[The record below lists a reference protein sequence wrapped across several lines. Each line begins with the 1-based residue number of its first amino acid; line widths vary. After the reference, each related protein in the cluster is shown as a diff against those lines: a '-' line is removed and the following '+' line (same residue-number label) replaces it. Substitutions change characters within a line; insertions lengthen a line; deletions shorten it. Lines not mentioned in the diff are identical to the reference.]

1 MYVYAL
7 RALAVSGL
15 IALGL
20 SARPS
25 TPPQLGGPDR
35 ALTSISTDKPIYRS
49 GERVYVRGVVLN
61 AFKHTPVAEPAQATV
76 EIRGPRG
83 NVVAGGVTQAQ
94 AGTWAFAWDVPP
106 GQAGGEY
113 TIKASYPYNGHAPAE
128 RKFDVRAYRPPRL
141 KTQIT
146 FLRDGYGP
154 GDTVT
159 ATVEVTRAEGGIPS
173 GAQVTVTARVDGAEV
188 ARVPSKVDA
197 VGRSTVSFK
206 LPARIER
213 GEGAV
218 AFAIQDGGVVE
229 TATKTIPILLQ
240 TVDLALYPEGGD
252 LVAGLT
258 SRVYFEARTPAG
270 KPADIAGE
278 IADERT
284 GAAVAQFRSE
294 HEGRGRFELR
304 PERGARYVLRLTQ
317 PAGIT
322 RTFPLPDSKR
332 EGAILRS
339 LDDVVGAGQSARFAV
354 RAPQGARLKL
364 TLSQREV
371 ELASAQF
378 SGPEATITMD
388 PKDAEGVLTATLWSA
403 NGEPIAERLVLR
415 RPRQPLQIQ
424 LTANPTRAA
433 PGSEVKLTVRTT
445 VGGKPVGA
453 LVGLTV
459 TDDAVLQLIEKR
471 EQAPTL
477 PAMALLEPEVEE
489 LQDAHVYLDPK
500 NQKAALQTDLLLGS
514 QGWRRFAMV
523 DANKF
528 LTAHK
533 DAAKR
538 VLAFRAPPPPPPP
551 RPMAMPGGFG
561 GGMNRGRGGLAPQM
575 AQPAPMPMAADD
587 DAASM
592 APEPAAPPPPQME
605 IADKPMELDRAA
617 ADPPEAEEEAAGKDE
632 ALAEGAR
639 LMEDDGEVANGLF
652 DVAPQQ
658 ERAKAKKELHRDAR
672 RRPIAY
678 VREFAHQ
685 ARPNRKPNDRVDF
698 TETLYWSAALATNP
712 QTGEATVKFAL
723 ADSVTSFKA
732 IASGY
737 TTDGALGAGEIA
749 VESVQPFYLEP
760 KLPLEVSASD
770 RVDVP
775 LAVVNGTSSSLG
787 AARLSVQTSKV
798 LGHGDVR
805 SVTPAAGARE
815 RVLVALEVGHG
826 NGPQKVVFEGTAGNF
841 QDRVER
847 TMVVKPGG
855 FPFEVAFGGM
865 LGPQKPATHTVKIPE
880 GVAPDSGEFQ
890 AQVFPTPLANMTQ
903 ALSRLI
909 QEPNGCF
916 EQTSS
921 TTYPMTMAQQYF
933 LTHQGVDPQ
942 LVRAAR
948 EKLETGY
955 KRLVGFECSERG
967 YEWFGENPGHEAL
980 TAFGL
985 LHFTDMSRVRAVDQA
1000 MLTNT
1005 RAWLLK
1011 QRDGQGGFERKRRAL
1026 HTWVEDKDSSNAYI
1040 TWALLE
1046 SGERNLS
1053 REIQTVQD
1061 AGQKT
1066 SNAYVTALAA
1076 NVAWLGGKKDL
1087 ARSMMS
1093 KLAQQQ
1099 GKDGAVQGGTQSIV
1113 GSGGES
1119 LLVETTSLAT
1129 LAWLREPSFTGN
1141 VERAIKYLAEVC
1153 QGGRYGS
1160 TQSTVLALRAI
1171 VAYDQARATAK
1182 RPGAVRLMV
1191 DGKAV
1196 GAPVK
1201 FDAETKGAIALPD
1214 AAPFLTRGSHE
1225 LKLQMDDGAEMPY
1238 TVTVRYHALTP
1249 DSSKK
1254 TKVGLEIGASRPD
1267 VAEGEL
1273 MDVVATVTNKTQEQL
1288 PTVVALVGIPGG
1300 LEPRHDQLKE
1310 LVKKGAI
1317 DAYEV
1322 KGRDVVLYWRG
1333 MKPGASNRVPL
1344 SVVAQVPGRYTGPAS
1359 RAYLY
1364 YTDEDKVWVKGLTAT
1379 VAPKR

>member
-1 MYVYAL
+1 
-7 RALAVSGL
+7 
-15 IALGL
+15 
-20 SARPS
+20 
-25 TPPQLGGPDR
+25 
-35 ALTSISTDKPIYRS
+35 
-49 GERVYVRGVVLN
+49 
-61 AFKHTPVAEPAQATV
+61 
-76 EIRGPRG
+76 
-83 NVVAGGVTQAQ
+83 
-94 AGTWAFAWDVPP
+94 
-106 GQAGGEY
+106 
-113 TIKASYPYNGHAPAE
+113 
-128 RKFDVRAYRPPRL
+128 
-141 KTQIT
+141 
-146 FLRDGYGP
+146 
-154 GDTVT
+154 
-159 ATVEVTRAEGGIPS
+159 
-173 GAQVTVTARVDGAEV
+173 
-188 ARVPSKVDA
+188 
-197 VGRSTVSFK
+197 
-206 LPARIER
+206 
-213 GEGAV
+213 
-218 AFAIQDGGVVE
+218 
-229 TATKTIPILLQ
+229 
-240 TVDLALYPEGGD
+240 
-252 LVAGLT
+252 
-258 SRVYFEARTPAG
+258 
-270 KPADIAGE
+270 
-278 IADERT
+278 
-284 GAAVAQFRSE
+284 
-294 HEGRGRFELR
+294 
-304 PERGARYVLRLTQ
+304 
-317 PAGIT
+317 
-322 RTFPLPDSKR
+322 
-332 EGAILRS
+332 
-339 LDDVVGAGQSARFAV
+339 
-354 RAPQGARLKL
+354 
-364 TLSQREV
+364 
-371 ELASAQF
+371 
-378 SGPEATITMD
+378 
-388 PKDAEGVLTATLWSA
+388 
-403 NGEPIAERLVLR
+403 
-415 RPRQPLQIQ
+415 
-424 LTANPTRAA
+424 
-433 PGSEVKLTVRTT
+433 
-445 VGGKPVGA
+445 
-453 LVGLTV
+453 
-459 TDDAVLQLIEKR
+459 
-471 EQAPTL
+471 
-477 PAMALLEPEVEE
+477 
-489 LQDAHVYLDPK
+489 
-500 NQKAALQTDLLLGS
+500 
-514 QGWRRFAMV
+514 
-523 DANKF
+523 
-528 LTAHK
+528 
-533 DAAKR
+533 
-538 VLAFRAPPPPPPP
+538 
-551 RPMAMPGGFG
+551 
-561 GGMNRGRGGLAPQM
+561 
-575 AQPAPMPMAADD
+575 
-587 DAASM
+587 
-592 APEPAAPPPPQME
+592 
-605 IADKPMELDRAA
+605 
-617 ADPPEAEEEAAGKDE
+617 
-632 ALAEGAR
+632 
-639 LMEDDGEVANGLF
+639 
-652 DVAPQQ
+652 
-658 ERAKAKKELHRDAR
+658 
-672 RRPIAY
+672 
-678 VREFAHQ
+678 
-685 ARPNRKPNDRVDF
+685 
-698 TETLYWSAALATNP
+698 
-712 QTGEATVKFAL
+712 
-723 ADSVTSFKA
+723 
-732 IASGY
+732 
-737 TTDGALGAGEIA
+737 
-749 VESVQPFYLEP
+749 
-760 KLPLEVSASD
+760 
-770 RVDVP
+770 
-775 LAVVNGTSSSLG
+775 
-787 AARLSVQTSKV
+787 
-798 LGHGDVR
+798 
-805 SVTPAAGARE
+805 
-815 RVLVALEVGHG
+815 
-826 NGPQKVVFEGTAGNF
+826 VVFEGTAGNF

-880 GVAPDSGEFQ
+880 GVAPDSVEFQ

-1061 AGQKT
+1061 AGQKS

-1093 KLAQQQ
+1093 RLAQQQ
-1099 GKDGAVQGGTQSIV
+1099 GKDGAVQGATQSIV

-1171 VAYDQARATAK
+1171 VACDQARATAK

-1196 GAPVK
+1196 GSPVK
-1201 FDAETKGAIALPD
+1201 FDAETKGAIMLPD
-1214 AAPFLTRGSHE
+1214 AAPFLTRGAHE